1 MMQKSGTE
9 NRGGP
14 RYPVSMPVQAE
25 WDDSLSGEHIISEGE
40 TENIG
45 PEGALVHLHK
55 LPQVGDRIKL
65 RVIEDGTGGL
75 QVQVEVLRLERN
87 PVQPLAALQLVGG
100 REEWRGRVWEL
111 AAIKVNERNPDDY
124 EEFD

>member
-1 MMQKSGTE
+1 MAHRSITE

-14 RYPVSMPVQAE
+14 RYPVSVPVQAE
-25 WDDSLSGEHIISEGE
+25 WDDAHSGEHIVSEGE

-45 PEGALVHLHK
+45 PEGALVHLHQ

-65 RVIEDGTGGL
+65 RVIEDGSANL

-87 PVQPLAALQLVGG
+87 PVQPLAALQLVD
-100 REEWRGRVWEL
+100 RRDEWRGLVWEPAGL
-111 AAIKVNERNPDDY
+111 RVNERNPDDY

>member
-1 MMQKSGTE
+1 MTRKSGTE

-25 WDDSLSGEHIISEGE
+25 WDDSRSGEHIICEGE

-45 PEGALVHLHK
+45 PEGALVHLNH

-65 RVIEDGTGGL
+65 RVIEEGKRGL
-75 QVQVEVLRLERN
+75 QVQVDVLRLERN
-87 PVQPLAALQLVGG
+87 PVQPLAALQLVDR

-111 AAIKVNERNPDDY
+111 AAIKVNERDPNDY
-124 EEFD
+124 DEFD

>member
-1 MMQKSGTE
+1 MAQIGME

-14 RYPVSMPVQAE
+14 RYPVSLPVQAE
-25 WDDSLSGEHIISEGE
+25 WDDSLSGEHVVSDGE

-45 PEGALVHLHK
+45 PEGALVHLHQ

-65 RVIEDGTGGL
+65 RIIEDGAKGL

-87 PVQPLAALQLVGG
+87 PVQPLAALQLLDR

-111 AAIKVNERNPDDY
+111 AAIKVNERDPNDY